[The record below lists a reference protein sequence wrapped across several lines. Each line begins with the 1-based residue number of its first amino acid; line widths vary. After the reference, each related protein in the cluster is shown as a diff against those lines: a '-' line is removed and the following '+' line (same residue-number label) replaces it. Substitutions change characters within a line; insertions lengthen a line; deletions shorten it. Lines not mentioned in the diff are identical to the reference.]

1 MDIVQGDYER
11 FNRFIKESQDLVTT
25 HEQTRAGF
33 LSIALEKNVIGDQY
47 VKDAL
52 TFKAMVANTNGPDDF
67 LNDLSIRP
75 FLLTASGLSDKSMQ
89 YLDQNDQT
97 AAIKELIEKFLK
109 PAGEN
114 YIDEAIYRYLLIKGD
129 AVGGTMR
136 NRIGALGQ
144 EKLVRTILSCMNVQ
158 GIVYE
163 WMPNEN
169 NLYTWKHK
177 SENDTGIEKS
187 IKAIYWN
194 CGHGDRIL
202 AFNLKIPTVNK
213 NVDICLFKGTIENYD
228 KGKIVEDADRVIMLG
243 ELKGGIDPAGADE
256 HWKTA
261 NTALSRI
268 RTSFENVGY
277 AVKTSFV
284 GAAIANAMA
293 VEIFEQLQT
302 GVMTNAANL
311 TNNNQLVEY
320 CNWLLRI

>member
-1 MDIVQGDYER
+1 MGIAQKKHER
-11 FNRFIKESQDLVTT
+11 FNCFITESKDLVTT

-33 LSIALEKNVIGDQY
+33 LNIALEKNVISDPY
-47 VKDAL
+47 VKNAL
-52 TFKAMVANTNGPDDF
+52 TFKAMVANTEGPDDF
-67 LNDLSIRP
+67 LENVSIRP

-89 YLDQNDQT
+89 YLDRKDQT

-129 AVGGTMR
+129 AVGGIMR

-144 EKLVRTILSCMNVQ
+144 EKFIRTILSCMNVQ
-158 GIVYE
+158 GIVYD
-163 WMPNEN
+163 WMSKEN
-169 NLYTWKHK
+169 IWAHK
-177 SENDTGIEKS
+177 SENDSGIERI

-194 CGHGDRIL
+194 CDHGDRIL
-202 AFNLKIPTVNK
+202 AFNLTIPTVKK
-213 NVDICLFKGTIENYD
+213 NVDICLFEGTTETYNR
-228 KGKIVEDADRVIMLG
+228 GKIVQNADRVIMLG

-261 NTALSRI
+261 NTALERI
-268 RTSFENVGY
+268 RTGFANAGY
-277 AVKTSFV
+277 TVQTSFV

-293 VEIFEQLQT
+293 DEIFKQLQT
-302 GVMTNAANL
+302 GAMTNAANL